1 MIDRRMRMKIG
12 IRVDANEIIAT
23 GHIMRCLAIAE
34 MLKATGV
41 DSLFISADNFAK
53 SFINQKGY
61 ELYSLN
67 SSWMYMEDEIEL
79 LQQAIEKY
87 EIEILLVDS
96 YYVTKKYF
104 HKIHKSTKI
113 IYIDDYGKDVFE
125 IDMLICYANYYQKFE
140 LENRYS
146 SNVKLLLGPKY
157 SPLRT
162 VFSKLPA
169 KNIAPQI
176 KELLILSGGTDHHGF
191 LRDFSKQLWNSAIFE
206 ELEKIHVICGRY
218 YNEYDKLISEF
229 SGISKF
235 YFYNAVEN
243 IEDYMLASDV
253 AISSA
258 GVVSYELCAAG
269 TPTILYV
276 IADNQMENARS
287 FYEEGLMEYAGDLRF
302 DLVSEKIIEILKE
315 ERLKIEYRERTSSIM
330 RRKIDGKGAQRI
342 AHEIC
347 HMLYK

>member
-1 MIDRRMRMKIG
+1 
-12 IRVDANEIIAT
+12 
-23 GHIMRCLAIAE
+23 
-34 MLKATGV
+34 
-41 DSLFISADNFAK
+41 
-53 SFINQKGY
+53 
-61 ELYSLN
+61 
-67 SSWMYMEDEIEL
+67 
-79 LQQAIEKY
+79 
-87 EIEILLVDS
+87 
-96 YYVTKKYF
+96 
-104 HKIHKSTKI
+104 
-113 IYIDDYGKDVFE
+113 
-125 IDMLICYANYYQKFE
+125 MLICYANYYQKFE